1 MVDDILFS
9 KYILNQLEPEEMDKV
24 EKMLIDD
31 NEAEA
36 IVHAS
41 IAYSQENID
50 LISEF
55 LDEDEMNFENDENSM
70 ENNAR
75 NRITMDSTKVNI
87 NQTKMNTKL
96 SEHDKQVI
104 AELVKS
110 FHENED
116 VNQAFDD
123 RLISFYQAYCPQMS
137 IDDIRSTI
145 GSMRNGIKLFS
156 DNLSQAFNEG
166 VNTLSSKLDMV
177 GEDLPLEERYNL
189 FLNILALLNTIDNKN
204 FNEDEFSDERTL
216 DSFRKELSVHGLVSE
231 SDVNELKEEI
241 LHTLSES
248 SFSVITTV
256 NADEILKSAHN
267 VADLTRLTKEDT
279 MHEILVTSVAMHIA
293 MQNGQI
299 EAESEMVTPEA
310 IAVGVAAGYE
320 EMKVISQLEK
330 GEIDDEGAWE
340 SIKLISAVV
349 GVTLFM
355 IAATAVVA
363 LTASATFIGFLEM
376 FGSSMVVAIMGGIV
390 AMSVGYLIVLPIIN
404 NIEWFIEKGGELL
417 DKVVDNLRM
426 RVIPTIKKRIEVF
439 TEKVSNL
446 IHSGVVWV
454 KSLFSRRRQGQR

>member
-1 MVDDILFS
+1 MKIVNILGGLGNQMFEYAMYLALKDAHPQEDIKVCTRSFGGYGLHNGLEIQRIFGVELPEASLLELTKVAYPFFNYKAWQVMRHFLPVRKSMTRGGFDIPFDFS
-9 KYILNQLEPEEMDKV
+9 QVTREDSCYYEGYWQNEGNFKHIRNKILE
-24 EKMLIDD
+24 
-31 NEAEA
+31 
-36 IVHAS
+36 
-41 IAYSQENID
+41 AYS
-50 LISEF
+50 
-55 LDEDEMNFENDENSM
+55 
-70 ENNAR
+70 
-75 NRITMDSTKVNI
+75 
-87 NQTKMNTKL
+87 
-96 SEHDKQVI
+96 
-104 AELVKS
+104 
-110 FHENED
+110 FH
-116 VNQAFDD
+116 
-123 RLISFYQAYCPQMS
+123 
-137 IDDIRSTI
+137 
-145 GSMRNGIKLFS
+145 
-156 DNLSQAFNEG
+156 
-166 VNTLSSKLDMV
+166 
-177 GEDLPLEERYNL
+177 
-189 FLNILALLNTIDNKN
+189 
-204 FNEDEFSDERTL
+204 EFSDERTL

-299 EAESEMVTPEA
+299 EAESEMATPEA